1 MRIALTLLDDSCN
14 PDVNF
19 FNENFEVLTWRT
31 ECLNAYAVFSVIC
44 FLETW
49 LNNSALMEKSLFGI
63 PNFTSINQARGDRKD
78 DGVSIYIYES
88 LAFTVK
94 PDLSINNND
103 THT

>member
-1 MRIALTLLDDSCN
+1 
-14 PDVNF
+14 
-19 FNENFEVLTWRT
+19 
-31 ECLNAYAVFSVIC
+31 
-44 FLETW
+44 
-49 LNNSALMEKSLFGI
+49 MEKSLFGI